1 MIPIAKVQNLSYITI
16 SVDFIL
22 VNFKNSP
29 PNHKSLKQHKAAQ
42 NGASIE
48 NFGNFSLKIL
58 GIFVPSILNTP
69 YNRCEFQAAESFL
82 IALYF
87 SRL

>member
-1 MIPIAKVQNLSYITI
+1 MIPIAKVQNLSYITT

-29 PNHKSLKQHKAAQ
+29 PNHQFSEHNKVAQ

-48 NFGNFSLKIL
+48 NFGNFCTVHLEQTL
-58 GIFVPSILNTP
+58 
-69 YNRCEFQAAESFL
+69 
-82 IALYF
+82 
-87 SRL
+87 